1 MNENMCRFKGKN
13 TKRSLLHRID
23 IKILFLFFC
32 FFSLLGE
39 AQKKTDKPHFPEK
52 SYPKHQPP
60 FELILLAQNLGVP
73 WGMVFI
79 DNNKLLFTEREGNL
93 KILHVPTG
101 KVQSVSGLPD
111 IFVAGQGGLLDVIL
125 HPGFKDNK
133 TIYFTFSQKKEKRGY
148 TTALARA
155 SLKGRRLKN
164 VEVLFFAKP
173 LTSAS
178 IHFGSRIVFHKG
190 FLFFTV
196 GDRGRKDEAQNLDS
210 HLGKLL
216 RLTEDGKIPPDN
228 PFVGRKDARPEIWTY
243 GHRNPQGLFLH
254 RETEELWL
262 QEHGPKGG
270 DEINLIKKGANYGWP
285 VITHGKSYLG
295 FKIGEGVAKKGM
307 EQPVKHWTPSIAPC
321 GLLIYS
327 GKKFPRWKG
336 DMFSGALAL
345 THLNRLKIKDKK
357 VLKEERLFP
366 ELNFRVR
373 HVIEGPEGFIYISAD
388 RGWILKLKPL

>member
-1 MNENMCRFKGKN
+1 M
-13 TKRSLLHRID
+13 
-23 IKILFLFFC
+23 
-32 FFSLLGE
+32 
-39 AQKKTDKPHFPEK
+39 
-52 SYPKHQPP
+52 
-60 FELILLAQNLGVP
+60 AQNLGVP

-79 DNNKLLFTEREGNL
+79 NKEELLFTEREGNL
-93 KILHVPTG
+93 KILHIPTG
-101 KVQSVSGLPD
+101 EVQSVSGLPD
-111 IFVAGQGGLLDVIL
+111 IFSAGQGGLLDVIL
-125 HPGFKDNK
+125 HTRFKDNK
-133 TIYFTFSQKKEKRGY
+133 IIYFTFSQKKKRRGY

-155 SLKGRRLKN
+155 RLKGRRLEDVKI
-164 VEVLFFAKP
+164 LFSARP

-178 IHFGSRIVFHKG
+178 IHFGSRIVFRKG

-196 GDRGRKDEAQNLDS
+196 GDRGNKDEAQNLNS

-228 PFVGRKDARPEIWTY
+228 PFVERKDAQAEIWSY

-254 RETEELWL
+254 KETGEIWL
-262 QEHGPKGG
+262 QEHGAKGG
-270 DEINLIKKGANYGWP
+270 DEINLIKKGGNYGWP

-307 EQPVKHWTPSIAPC
+307 EQPVKYWTPSIAPC

-327 GKKFPRWKG
+327 GKRFPQWKG
-336 DMFSGALAL
+336 DMFSGALVL
-345 THLNRLKIKDKK
+345 THLNRLRIKNKK
-357 VLKEERLFP
+357 VVKEERLFP

-373 HVIEGPEGFIYISAD
+373 NVIEGPEGFIYISAD